1 MKEKKKKRE
10 TFYLGPKPPAGP
22 LSFMP
27 RSAHRLLALG
37 SNSMLRFPAL

>member
-1 MKEKKKKRE
+1 MKEKKKRE

-37 SNSMLRFPAL
+37 SNSMPRILVL